1 MSEQVSKTEALRY
14 IENTCPCQSQGTPD
28 ARAALLDDM
37 RAAIEGSAHYVA
49 EKDAVARSSA
59 HSHEVATVQKKP

>member
-37 RAAIEGSAHYVA
+37 RAAIENSEHYLP
-49 EKDAVARSSA
+49 EKDAVAWRIA
-59 HSHEVATVQKKP
+59 YTHVVATVQKTP